1 MHASVLAFVLAF
13 VQADASFVEG
23 SWDTMTGNSGTTAP
37 PAPPTPAAGAPPA
50 AAGAEPLLGEAGE
63 QVGVVAK
70 FFRALGDPTR
80 LRLLEFLLA
89 GEHTVSECIAH
100 VGLSQGRV
108 SVHLACL
115 ADCGYV
121 AARREG
127 RFTHYRVVDPRV
139 ADLVVLARSLA
150 ADNCAALAACERIA
164 PRT

>member
-1 MHASVLAFVLAF
+1 MYASVLAFV
-13 VQADASFVEG
+13 QTDASFVEG

-37 PAPPTPAAGAPPA
+37 PTPAAGAPPA
-50 AAGAEPLLGEAGE
+50 AAAAAPLLGAAGE

-89 GEHTVSECIAH
+89 GEHTVSECITH

-150 ADNCAALAACERIA
+150 ADNCAALAACERIE